1 VVIAKK
7 YYRRSLLPILLS
19 SNHHLHTF
27 SQVESSFD
35 ERIDENNNLDVF
47 EMVAITIKFARK
59 LVNLEL
65 LIFSKVL
72 CLCEIYQMPFGV
84 VEET

>member
-1 VVIAKK
+1 VVIAEK
-7 YYRRSLLPILLS
+7 YYRRSLLPILLRS
-19 SNHHLHTF
+19 YRHLHPF

-47 EMVAITIKFARK
+47 EMVEITIKFAKK
-59 LVNLEL
+59 LDNLEL

-72 CLCEIYQMPFGV
+72 C
-84 VEET
+84 

>member
-1 VVIAKK
+1 VVIAEK
-7 YYRRSLLPILLS
+7 YYRRSLLPILLRS
-19 SNHHLHTF
+19 YHHLHPF

-47 EMVAITIKFARK
+47 EMVEITIKFAKK
-59 LVNLEL
+59 LDNLEL

-72 CLCEIYQMPFGV
+72 C
-84 VEET
+84 